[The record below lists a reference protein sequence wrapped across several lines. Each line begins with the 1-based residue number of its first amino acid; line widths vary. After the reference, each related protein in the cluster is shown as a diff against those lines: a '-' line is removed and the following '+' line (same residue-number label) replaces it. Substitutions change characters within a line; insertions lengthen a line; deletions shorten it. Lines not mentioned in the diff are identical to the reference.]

1 MPVRQRLPF
10 VLGAITS
17 IFVVMAVISSVAEAR
32 LTRITTTSV
41 SVVDFPSFGLTGPY
55 LKIAGTFDGE
65 VDPHDSHNAVIAD
78 INLAPTTGGKV
89 RYSSTFFVLRPVNLA
104 NGNGKLFYDFGN
116 RGSKR
121 ILEWFNDGT
130 ASNDPSTAEHYGNG
144 FLMRQ
149 GYIVALSGYAGDVA
163 PGANVMSVTIP
174 VVHNPDGSTITGLV
188 VAEMVAGSPTS
199 TTVNLPYATNSM
211 NAANGVLTVREHGTD
226 AKLPVTGWSYVNSRR
241 ITFPGP
247 AKTQWIYEFVYTARD
262 PVVMGIGHAITRDFL
277 SFLKHGQSDDFG
289 NANPVAMP
297 GGIRAIYSWGR
308 SNGGRNQRDLLYW
321 GFNED
326 ENGKIVID
334 GMMPYA
340 TGSGGSVWMNFR
352 FAQPT
357 SSSRKHER
365 HFAHEPEFPHTFPV
379 RTDPLTGLTD
389 GVLARCLAHQNCPKF
404 FNIDGGNEYW
414 NKSSSLNH
422 TDAFGVDLDVASVT
436 PNVRLYSIAS
446 IEHNTTF
453 DQKPELLNECQ
464 QMTNPLYNGPVF
476 RALSVAP

>member
-1 MPVRQRLPF
+1 M
-10 VLGAITS
+10 
-17 IFVVMAVISSVAEAR
+17 
-32 LTRITTTSV
+32 
-41 SVVDFPSFGLTGPY
+41 
-55 LKIAGTFDGE
+55 
-65 VDPHDSHNAVIAD
+65 
-78 INLAPTTGGKV
+78 
-89 RYSSTFFVLRPVNLA
+89 
-104 NGNGKLFYDFGN
+104 
-116 RGSKR
+116 
-121 ILEWFNDGT
+121 
-130 ASNDPSTAEHYGNG
+130 
-144 FLMRQ
+144 
-149 GYIVALSGYAGDVA
+149 
-163 PGANVMSVTIP
+163 
-174 VVHNPDGSTITGLV
+174 
-188 VAEMVAGSPTS
+188 
-199 TTVNLPYATNSM
+199 
-211 NAANGVLTVREHGTD
+211 REHGTD
-226 AKLPVTGWSYVNSRR
+226 AKVPVTGWSYVNSRR

-247 AKTQWIYEFVYTARD
+247 AKPQWIYEFVYTARD
-262 PVVMGIGHAITRDFL
+262 PVVMGIGGAITRDFL
-277 SFLKHGQSDDFG
+277 SFLKHGEHDDFS

-297 GGIRAIYSWGR
+297 GGLRAIYSWGR
-308 SNGGRNQRDLLYW
+308 SNGGRNQRDMLYW

-326 ENGKIVID
+326 ENGRIVID

-379 RTDPLTGLTD
+379 RTDPLTGQTD
-389 GVLARCLAHQNCPKF
+389 GVSARCLARQNCPKF

-422 TDAFGVDLDVASVT
+422 TDAFGTDLNVEAAV

-476 RALSVAP
+476 RALSVALDRWVTNGTLPPASVLPKRSNGTLVPPEQANYPTIPATHYAGWPALPAFEYTPETMNRNAPLDFSVVPYVNLPGPEYTVLVTQVDADGNDVAGIRLPYLVAPLGTHTGWAVLKEGAGFPDTCGQNGTFIPFAKTKAERVAAGDPRPSLQERYRNHGAYVSAVAKSAARLVQDGFLLGEDKDRIVERAAKHGMDLLA